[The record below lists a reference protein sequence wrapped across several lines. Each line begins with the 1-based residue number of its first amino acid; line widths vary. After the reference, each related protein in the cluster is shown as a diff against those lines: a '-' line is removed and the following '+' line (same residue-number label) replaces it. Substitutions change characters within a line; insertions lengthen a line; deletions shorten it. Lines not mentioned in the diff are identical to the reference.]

1 MGQLVP
7 KAPAPSLRGEI
18 MSDVVRGAIQGDF
31 AQDLGLPGA
40 VTQVA
45 LRYLPVVGTVC
56 AFRDAAADKRRND
69 APGVVLNLLS
79 AFPLVG
85 GVAKTAEVLRHSQ
98 RLKRGF
104 AVTYRRHRRRATGAT
119 S

>member
-7 KAPAPSLRGEI
+7 NTPAPSLLGEI
-18 MSDVVRGAIQGDF
+18 VGDVVRGAIQGDF
-31 AQDLGLPGA
+31 ARDLGLPGA

-56 AFRDAAADKRRND
+56 AFRDAAADRRRRD

-79 AFPLVG
+79 AVPLVG

-104 AVTYRRHRRRATGAT
+104 AVTYRRHRPPPTGV
-119 S
+119 